1 MTDATKIRVARKGKD
16 LGEFSL
22 AELSQKW
29 VEGAVVMSDDYW
41 RPGMRAW
48 GKLQDIR
55 EEILSAGTPPKTA
68 DTERPEATPGSPTP
82 PTPEAKTPEAE
93 AGAGRTFG
101 SIVFIIGAITLLSG
115 LMGDAT
121 GSAIRQSVLAQHMTN
136 GILLMILGTLLTR
149 R

>member
-55 EEILSAGTPPKTA
+55 EEILSAGSPPSAAGAQRSET
-68 DTERPEATPGSPTP
+68 TTGSPTP
-82 PTPEAKTPEAE
+82 PAPAGKTPQAE
-93 AGAGRTFG
+93 AGAGRAFG
-101 SIVFIIGAITLLSG
+101 SIVFIIGAITLLSA
-115 LMGDAT
+115 LTGDAT

-149 R
+149 L